1 MHQNMQPNIGNK
13 GMQQI
18 ALVVCRK
25 MYFACMYFEFFTG
38 SKEMCDGC
46 HHRKDFHTRAAVAIL
61 RISLF
66 FFENTQN
73 QGFSQFTNGQWSST
87 PWFRNNR
94 TLQKAVQS
102 ADWSLE

>member
-1 MHQNMQPNIGNK
+1 MQPNIGNK

-73 QGFSQFTNGQWSST
+73 QGFSQFRNGQWSSKRKSEVIQLDFFG
-87 PWFRNNR
+87 PLFRSES
-94 TLQKAVQS
+94 KS
-102 ADWSLE
+102 